1 MLLYAYAAAC
11 LFLAFGYLLLLRA
24 VLHTWRSM
32 SVWEAPADFQ
42 PGVRIS
48 VVIAARNEA
57 ANIEACVCS
66 VLACDYPAALREV
79 VVVDDYSEDDTAE
92 RVARLAAAHSD
103 EVRLLRLSETQP
115 SAPPGKKSALSRGIA
130 CACGEIIVTT
140 DADCLVPSRWLW
152 LLASVYEKQR
162 PSAIVAPIA
171 LQARNGWECFQALDV
186 AATMGI
192 TGAALVR
199 RWFAMGNG
207 ANLCYPKAIFEC
219 LGGFSG
225 NAHRASGDD
234 MFLLANLPVEE
245 IFFLKNA
252 DATVQTQPCPTIKAF
267 FQQRLRWGTKNTGW
281 TNRRL
286 QAVLALLWAVPFAIV
301 CSVLLALWCPPLS
314 GMALLLL
321 STKARADGRLLRE
334 MTAFFHQKE
343 HLGHFWSALLTHT
356 IYLTVVGLAS
366 LVTRHYLWKGRR
378 WR

>member
-1 MLLYAYAAAC
+1 MLLYAYAAVC
-11 LFLAFGYLLLLRA
+11 LLLASGYLLLLRA

-32 SVWEAPADFQ
+32 LVWEAPADFR
-42 PGVRIS
+42 PGVRVS

-57 ANIEACVCS
+57 ANIEACVRS
-66 VLACDYPAALREV
+66 VLACNYPAVLREI

-92 RVARLAAAHSD
+92 RMARLVAAHPD
-103 EVRLLRLSETQP
+103 EIRLLRLSETQP

-130 CACGEIIVTT
+130 CARGELIVTT
-140 DADCLVPSRWLW
+140 DADCLAPPRWLW
-152 LLASVYEKQR
+152 LLASAYEKRR
-162 PSAIVAPIA
+162 PSAIVAPVA
-171 LQARNGWECFQALDV
+171 LQARKGWECFQALDI

-192 TGAALVR
+192 TGAALAR

-207 ANLCYPKAIFEC
+207 ANLCYPKATFERI
-219 LGGFSG
+219 GGFAD

-234 MFLLANLPVEE
+234 MFLLAKLPIEE

-252 DATVQTQPCPTIKAF
+252 GATVQTQPCPTVRAF

-286 QAVLALLWAVPFAIV
+286 QAVLALLWAVPFGVV
-301 CSVLLALWCPPLS
+301 CNALLALWCPPL
-314 GMALLLL
+314 GGIALLLL
-321 STKARADGRLLRE
+321 SAKAWADGRLLRE
-334 MTAFFHQKE
+334 MTAFFHQKK

-356 IYLTVVGLAS
+356 IYLTMVGLAS
-366 LVTRHYLWKGRR
+366 LVVRRYWWKGRR